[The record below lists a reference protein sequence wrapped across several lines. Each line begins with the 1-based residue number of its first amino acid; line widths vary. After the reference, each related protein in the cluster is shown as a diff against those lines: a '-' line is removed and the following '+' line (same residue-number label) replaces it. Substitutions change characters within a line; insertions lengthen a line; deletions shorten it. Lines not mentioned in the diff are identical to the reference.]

1 MSPDEIASVGAD
13 VDVKALMDEIRGEVN
28 RKREAGVYPPE
39 IADELDLRSSSPT
52 SPEAF
57 KAGISNL
64 RSVIPFSIEPR
75 ITSSRP
81 SLTPVIVRVKRT
93 IHRGVSW
100 YIANI
105 VDQINWFASRS
116 IRMFEQII
124 ERSDA
129 LEKRVSELESEI
141 EAIRN
146 RGQRN

>member
-1 MSPDEIASVGAD
+1 MH
-13 VDVKALMDEIRGEVN
+13 EIRAEVD
-28 RKREAGVYPPE
+28 RKRKAGAYPPE
-39 IADELDLRSSSPT
+39 IADELDLLSGALTGS
-52 SPEAF
+52 EALE
-57 KAGISNL
+57 AGILNL

-105 VDQINWFASRS
+105 IDQINWFASRS
-116 IRMFEQII
+116 IRMFEQVI
-124 ERSDA
+124 EKSDA
-129 LEKRVSELESEI
+129 LEKRVAELESEI

-146 RGQRN
+146 RGEKI